1 MSESS
6 KTRQQDRTPIID
18 TLMSVILKPL
28 GEEIEIFGL
37 VSNKS
42 GKGMRVTIPLE
53 LEPETQVEITVT
65 AASAD
70 WIPKNS
76 RIVGVVRWCE
86 ESETTANTYDVG
98 IEMKNFQEN
107 QQTEP

>member
-1 MSESS
+1 
-6 KTRQQDRTPIID
+6 
-18 TLMSVILKPL
+18 MSVSLKPL

-65 AASAD
+65 AASAE
-70 WIPKNS
+70 WTPKIS

-107 QQTEP
+107 DQGEP